1 MNEALRRSA
10 AHVFVADLGAPV
22 VGDDDAH
29 HLGRVLRLRR
39 GEQVTASDGAGSWR
53 PCTWTG
59 DGLEPDGEIV
69 HEPAP
74 TVRLAVALCPVKG
87 DGTDDAV
94 TALVEIGIDEI
105 VVLAP
110 LDHGVVRWE
119 GERAASH
126 MERLVRLVRAAAMQS
141 RRVHLPVL
149 RGPVGLADVVSG
161 EGVALAEP
169 GGGSDWSGVTTVV
182 VGPEGGFSA
191 AEVATA
197 PRTVSLGTGILRAD
211 TAAVAAGV
219 RLVVVHRG

>member
-1 MNEALRRSA
+1 MIDELRRSA
-10 AHVFVADLGAPV
+10 AHVFVDDLAHPALGDADQ
-22 VGDDDAH
+22 H
-29 HLGRVLRLRR
+29 HLTKVLRLRT
-39 GEQVTASDGAGSWR
+39 GEAVSCSDGRGSWR
-53 PCTWTG
+53 MCAWSG
-59 DGLEPDGEIV
+59 EGVVVAGEI
-69 HEPAP
+69 ETLP
-74 TVRLAVALCPVKG
+74 VRAEHLAIALSPVKG
-87 DGTDDAV
+87 DGTDEAV
-94 TALVEIGIDEI
+94 TKLVEIGIDEI